1 MDDYTSIRNAWN
13 TCLELVSDRGYTIDE
28 NYSKLSDNDINHMIS
43 NNKLDI
49 ISKDNQNSIYIK
61 FLVTQRIK
69 PSLIKEVIEEI
80 IEEIKNSVLDIV
92 LVLKTKP
99 NNSILK
105 LVKEY
110 TNVQIMWVK
119 QLQFNPTKHYIV
131 PKHTKLDE
139 KEVNKIIQDY
149 NLSSKFQLPLLL
161 KDDVI
166 SRYYNFKSGDVIKM
180 TNAINTQNPNYIFY
194 RCVR

>member
-1 MDDYTSIRNAWN
+1 
-13 TCLELVSDRGYTIDE
+13 
-28 NYSKLSDNDINHMIS
+28 MIS

-110 TNVQIMWVK
+110 TNVQIM
-119 QLQFNPTKHYIV
+119 
-131 PKHTKLDE
+131 
-139 KEVNKIIQDY
+139 
-149 NLSSKFQLPLLL
+149 
-161 KDDVI
+161 
-166 SRYYNFKSGDVIKM
+166 G
-180 TNAINTQNPNYIFY
+180 
-194 RCVR
+194 